1 LKVAQCIQVTSL
13 DSSHHYCVGEIY
25 LM

>member
-25 LM
+25 LI